1 MTHKRSGLLIIAF
14 TLTFLLI
21 GCERTTISEIIK
33 NPQRFAGE
41 EVTIAGTVTNTE
53 ADDPHK
59 GSFELDDGTGRLWVL
74 STNYQV
80 PKRGEK
86 LAITALVEDA
96 VKLGSNTL
104 PATLQE
110 IKRLGERGEGSD

>member
-1 MTHKRSGLLIIAF
+1 MSRKHSCLFIVAF
-14 TLTFLLI
+14 AFTFLLI
-21 GCERTTISEIIK
+21 GCERTTISEIVK
-33 NPQRFAGE
+33 NPYRFAGQA
-41 EVTIAGTVTNTE
+41 VTIAGTVTNTE
-53 ADDPHK
+53 ADAPHQ

-110 IKRLGERGEGSD
+110 IKRLGERAQGSD